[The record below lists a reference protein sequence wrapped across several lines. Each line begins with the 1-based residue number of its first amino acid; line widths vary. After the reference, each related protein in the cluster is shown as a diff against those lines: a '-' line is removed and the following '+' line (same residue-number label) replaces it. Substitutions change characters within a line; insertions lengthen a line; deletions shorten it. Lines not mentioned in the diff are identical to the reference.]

1 MSGPNNKGHAEM
13 AVYVSDPCCN
23 DLEGS
28 VVENIS
34 EEDSVTNLDDQ
45 NQTGDIS
52 LDTKF
57 ELNSKKLSNDS
68 WQSKLVEQVFDTS
81 QTTIEEHTPS
91 VLPSSKGPSSLII
104 PTSYHLTSPAHSIK
118 TESTY
123 TDPICPMSP
132 DSSSIETTEQ
142 EAASVKKV
150 TDDVDS
156 KSLKSKTKSK

>member
-1 MSGPNNKGHAEM
+1 MNGPSNKGHAEM

-34 EEDSVTNLDDQ
+34 EEGSVTNLDDQ
-45 NQTGDIS
+45 NQTSDVS

-57 ELNSKKLSNDS
+57 GLNSKKLSNDS
-68 WQSKLVEQVFDTS
+68 WQSKRVKQVLDTT

-91 VLPSSKGPSSLII
+91 VPPSSSSLII

-123 TDPICPMSP
+123 TTDPLCPMSP
-132 DSSSIETTEQ
+132 DTSSIETIEQ